1 MTMASGAQRGVF
13 GPTSWAVLHGGARP
27 VVDGVAQTDVRSLT
41 REAGV
46 FLLPAPVDN

>member
-13 GPTSWAVLHGGARP
+13 GPTSWVVLHGGARP
-27 VVDGVAQTDVRSLT
+27 VVDGIAQTDVRSLAA
-41 REAGV
+41 RGGV